1 MELIKKHP
9 TDEMKDVVKDYRG
22 CGHIEYYGMIHWR
35 DGLQYCRRC
44 IYNIWQNESKWKPGE
59 DDYVFPL
66 YEDGINY
73 YEGGD
78 KEND

>member
-22 CGHIEYYGMIHWR
+22 CGHIEYHGMIHWR

-44 IYNIWQNESKWKPGE
+44 IYNIWQKESKWKPGE

-73 YEGGD
+73 YEDGD

>member
-9 TDEMKDVVKDYRG
+9 IDEMKDVVKDYRG
-22 CGHIEYYGMIHWR
+22 CGHIEYYGMIHCR

>member
-9 TDEMKDVVKDYRG
+9 TDEMKDVVKDYKG

>member
-73 YEGGD
+73 YEGGG

>member
-44 IYNIWQNESKWKPGE
+44 IYDIWQKESKWKPGE